1 MYHRVKSSGKK
12 RAKKRIRRLFLLV
25 ILWAA
30 ALDGYFA
37 LEGVQAA
44 RAASTQEAGV
54 TVCYH
59 GQDRRTCASGG
70 SVEDLLRQ
78 LGLTLTAEDV
88 LSHPLDATPQD
99 GAVISV
105 DLHQRRR
112 EVYTEVIPVG
122 TVYCTESSL
131 ELGEERVLSPGQEG
145 EMRCTAEVDYV
156 NGIETHRQVLTREL
170 LRPMADRVVARGM
183 ETVQTEPTAGN
194 GYLWLPDG
202 QMLTYTHTASVEAT
216 AFTAAD
222 AGCAATAQ
230 PGVVEVDPAYISPGT
245 RLYIVASDGSF
256 VYGVA
261 QAQASGSMT
270 GSRVDLY
277 FPTQAQC
284 EEFGRRTCTV
294 YFLGA
299 QVF

>member
-1 MYHRVKSSGKK
+1 MYHRVKLSRKK
-12 RAKKRIRRLFLLV
+12 RAKKRIRCLFLLV

-30 ALDGYFA
+30 ALYVYFA
-37 LEGVQAA
+37 LEGMQSAQADAA
-44 RAASTQEAGV
+44 REAGV

-59 GQDRRTCASGG
+59 GQNRRASASGA
-70 SVEDLLRQ
+70 SVEELLRQ

-88 LSHPLDATPQD
+88 LSHPLDAVPQD

-112 EVYTEVIPVG
+112 EVYTEVIPAG
-122 TVYCTESSL
+122 TVYCTEPSL
-131 ELGEERVLSPGQEG
+131 ELGEERVLSPGREG

-156 NGIETHRQVLTREL
+156 NGIETHRQVITREL
-170 LRPMADRVVARGM
+170 LRPVADRVVAQGQG
-183 ETVQTEPTAGN
+183 TPQTEPTAGN

-216 AFTAAD
+216 AFTDTD
-222 AGCAATAQ
+222 AGCAATAHV
-230 PGVVEVDPAYISPGT
+230 GVVEVDPTFISPGT
-245 RLYIVASDGSF
+245 RLYILASDGSF
-256 VYGVA
+256 IYGVA

-277 FPTQAQC
+277 LPTQEQC
-284 EEFGRRTCTV
+284 DEFGRRTCTV
-294 YFLGA
+294 YFLGI
-299 QVF
+299 